1 MLGTPTEKKADRIDL
16 QVQKNKLGHSVAK
29 VRWNVDWNN
38 DVPPIGTIVTVE
50 GEVSEW
56 NGGWLQIKW
65 LWCDNRPEWFHR
77 LYRNQTCRGGKGP
90 ILC

>member
-1 MLGTPTEKKADRIDL
+1 M
-16 QVQKNKLGHSVAK
+16 
-29 VRWNVDWNN
+29 DWNN

-56 NGGWLQIKW
+56 NGRIWLQSNGYGAIIAQSGFIDFTETK
-65 LWCDNRPEWFHR
+65 LVEV
-77 LYRNQTCRGGKGP
+77 KGPP